1 MATVAAS
8 SRDIASSGKTCGER
22 AVMTIGSGLD
32 FWVRDQHL
40 LAEGEETGAY
50 PAGLSLDDC
59 GC

>member
-1 MATVAAS
+1 MA
-8 SRDIASSGKTCGER
+8 
-22 AVMTIGSGLD
+22 IGSGLD
-32 FWVRDQHL
+32 FWVCDQHL

>member
-1 MATVAAS
+1 
-8 SRDIASSGKTCGER
+8 
-22 AVMTIGSGLD
+22 MTIGSGLD